1 VNIKVTSAKKYSS
14 CKELIK
20 DYPGG
25 IVATAKWV
33 DVKTSKQ
40 KVNYVAK
47 PVNNVRVFNLNQKL
61 DRDKDK
67 IVCETNN

>member
-1 VNIKVTSAKKYSS
+1 VNIKVTSAKKYSN
-14 CKELIK
+14 CKELNK

-25 IVATAKWV
+25 VMVTNKWI

-47 PVNNVRVFNLNQKL
+47 PVMNVPVYYLNQKMDL
-61 DRDKDK
+61 DKDK